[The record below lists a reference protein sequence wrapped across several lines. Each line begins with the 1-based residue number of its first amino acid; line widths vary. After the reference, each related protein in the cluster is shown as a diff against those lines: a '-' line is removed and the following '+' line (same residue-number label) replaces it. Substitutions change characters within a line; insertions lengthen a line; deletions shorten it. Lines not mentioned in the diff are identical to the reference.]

1 MARFTDNE
9 IKLLHHGIRWIGFRR
24 PDRVRVKTLVRRFK
38 CIFGK
43 GPVAINALFNDCKN
57 AMDGFDEKYAFA
69 TLNWLKTYAFET
81 DLAGRYGC
89 CERTVEDKTK
99 VYTKLFASFK
109 ISKICSNTLQCIYFS
124 QTNLLFYLNYLT
136 VGGKRSKQ
144 IKGPHHYQGH
154 ASSTKIYITFAIT
167 NNLQPWDL
175 HRPASNIVQS
185 HLPTPNPTEHLSQ
198 PNSTIFVNIVIV
210 KT

>member
-1 MARFTDNE
+1 MSRDGFAPSSLAPPHISQPTKTNKMARFTDNE

-43 GPVAINALFNDCKN
+43 GPVAINALSNYCKN

-109 ISKICSNTLQCIYFS
+109 SSKICFDG
-124 QTNLLFYLNYLT
+124 F
-136 VGGKRSKQ
+136 KQ
-144 IKGPHHYQGH
+144 GYVYQLVVDDSDSPCEEFRCDPS
-154 ASSTKIYITFAIT
+154 A
-167 NNLQPWDL
+167 
-175 HRPASNIVQS
+175 R
-185 HLPTPNPTEHLSQ
+185 
-198 PNSTIFVNIVIV
+198 
-210 KT
+210 